1 MINLVGR
8 VSIGGTEKF
17 VTPNQDNKDEL
28 FEIVGNF
35 ETGFKKTALIFKSS
49 DVIFLVPFKPNKI
62 IGIGKNY
69 PHQEREPTSEISFFL
84 MAQNAL
90 LGHKV
95 PLILADRIGAL
106 IPEGEVAV
114 VLSKTVKN
122 INVNDAESA
131 ILGYTITNDFSARE
145 SSPSNLPAA
154 AKKSSDGLLPMGS
167 FILLESK
174 LRDFQIKTYKNNE
187 LIQHGNTSQML
198 HSIPHLISYISSFM
212 TLERFDIISTGTP
225 SSKCLAHRG
234 DNIRIEVESIG
245 ELETSI
251 T

>member
-8 VSIGGTEKF
+8 VSIGGAEKF

-35 ETGFKKTALIFKSS
+35 EAGFKKTELIFKTSE
-49 DVIFLVPFKPNKI
+49 VIFLVPFKPNKI

-69 PHQEREPTSEISFFL
+69 PHQESASEISFFL
-84 MAQNAL
+84 MAHNAL

-95 PLILADRIGAL
+95 PLILSHRIGAL

-114 VLSKTVKN
+114 ILSKTVKN
-122 INVNDAESA
+122 VTVNDAESA

-198 HSIPHLISYISSFM
+198 NSVPQLISYISSFM

-225 SSKCLAHRG
+225 HSQHLAYRG

-251 T
+251 K